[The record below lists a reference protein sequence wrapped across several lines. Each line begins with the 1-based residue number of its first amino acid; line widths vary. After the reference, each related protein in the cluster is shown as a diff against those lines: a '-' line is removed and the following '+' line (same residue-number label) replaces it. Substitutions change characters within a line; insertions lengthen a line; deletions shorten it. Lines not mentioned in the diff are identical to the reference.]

1 MDTAF
6 RAIVAAVFGLA
17 VGSFLTVV
25 VDRVPKKE
33 SIVSPRSRCP
43 HCGSDIRS
51 RDNVPV
57 ISYLLL
63 GGRCRTCGARISAR
77 YPLLEAGTA
86 ALFAG
91 VAVVYG
97 SAYLIALLA
106 LFSAVML
113 AVAAID
119 LELKIIPNRITYP
132 AFPAFFAALVL
143 GWAIGQPLDPI
154 RAIVGAVAYGGVF
167 LLIAFIAPRGLGM
180 GDVKLAGLIGLVMGS
195 LGLRYVARGR
205 RCRDPAGGHRGDRGA
220 ARGTRTQERL
230 AVRSVPRGGGDRRH
244 PVGRA
249 HRGLVPPLTHLIDE
263 SSATAPEPLSGVPAP
278 LKLPRGGV

>member
-1 MDTAF
+1 MSDAWV
-6 RAIVAAVFGLA
+6 RAIVAIPFGLV

-25 VDRVPKKE
+25 VDRVPKKQ

-43 HCGSDIRS
+43 HCGAEIRG

-57 ISYLLL
+57 FSYLFL
-63 GGRCRTCGARISAR
+63 GGKCRACHARIPVR

-91 VAVVYG
+91 VAVSYA
-97 SAYLIALLA
+97 SAYLIVLLA

-132 AFPAFFAALVL
+132 ALPAFASAIAI
-143 GWAIGQPLDPI
+143 GWAIGQALEPVP
-154 RAIVGAVAYGGVF
+154 AIVGAAAYGGVF

-180 GDVKLAGLIGLVMGS
+180 GDVKLTALIGLVMGS
-195 LGLRYVARGR
+195 LGLRYVGVAAGAAILLGGIGGIAALLAGRGR
-205 RCRDPAGGHRGDRGA
+205 KSAMPFGPFLAAGAMVATLWGERIA
-220 ARGTRTQERL
+220 AWYL
-230 AVRSVPRGGGDRRH
+230 
-244 PVGRA
+244 RA
-249 HRGLVPPLTHLIDE
+249 LT
-263 SSATAPEPLSGVPAP
+263 
-278 LKLPRGGV
+278 

>member
-57 ISYLLL
+57 FSYLLL

-195 LGLRYVARGR
+195 LGLRYVAV
-205 RCRDPAGGHRGDRGA
+205 AAGA
-220 ARGTRTQERL
+220 AILLGGIGGIAALLAGRERKSALPFGPFL
-230 AVRSVPRGGGDRRH
+230 AAGAIVATLWGERIAAWYLRS
-244 PVGRA
+244 
-249 HRGLVPPLTHLIDE
+249 LT
-263 SSATAPEPLSGVPAP
+263 
-278 LKLPRGGV
+278 

>member
-1 MDTAF
+1 M
-6 RAIVAAVFGLA
+6 
-17 VGSFLTVV
+17 
-25 VDRVPKKE
+25 
-33 SIVSPRSRCP
+33 
-43 HCGSDIRS
+43 
-51 RDNVPV
+51 
-57 ISYLLL
+57 
-63 GGRCRTCGARISAR
+63 
-77 YPLLEAGTA
+77 
-86 ALFAG
+86 
-91 VAVVYG
+91 YG

-195 LGLRYVARGR
+195 LGLRYVAVAAGAAILLGASGGSR
-205 RCRDPAGGHRGDRGA
+205 RCSRDR
-220 ARGTRTQERL
+220 ERKSAL
-230 AVRSVPRGGGDRRH
+230 PVRSVPRGGGDRRH

-278 LKLPRGGV
+278 LKLPRRGV